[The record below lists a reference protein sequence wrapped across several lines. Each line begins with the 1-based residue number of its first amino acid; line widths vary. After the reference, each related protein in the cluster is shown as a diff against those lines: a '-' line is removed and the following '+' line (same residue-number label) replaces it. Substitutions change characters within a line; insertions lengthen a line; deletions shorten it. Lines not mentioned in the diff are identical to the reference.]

1 MVVDYVLPEWFP
13 RVFTG
18 ANGYSHTFRRE
29 FDALLGRE
37 LAEAYSRRPAVFQA
51 IRDGV
56 KDKTPYGYNPEV
68 ERVLM
73 PLAEHEGKTPAELLF
88 GLEAGYES
96 LARSGGV
103 ADLAGMLLMKSEPVE
118 HVREFFSYCAED
130 RSVTQNQVEWED
142 VWAWG
147 TRGDKKDPFAAWVYH
162 VSGSDY
168 TALAIRSGY
177 RGARLKSLARYQKN
191 IFEMAVI
198 GVPVPY
204 AVDVLTGLTTKTG
217 DDFIGFRS
225 NDFVM
230 KCWEQGLAVEYA
242 VQVYED

>member
-1 MVVDYVLPEWFP
+1 MAVEHALPEWFP

-18 ANGYSHTFRRE
+18 ANGYSHTFHKE
-29 FDALLGRE
+29 FDPLLGRE
-37 LAEAYSRRPAVFQA
+37 LAEAYNRRPDIFQA
-51 IRDGV
+51 IRDGAE
-56 KDKTPYGYNPEV
+56 DKKPYGYNPEV
-68 ERVLM
+68 ERILT
-73 PLAEHEGKTPAELLF
+73 PLAEREGKTPAELLF

-103 ADLAGMLLMKSEPVE
+103 PGLAGMLLMKSEPAE
-118 HVREFFSYCAED
+118 HVREFFLYCREN
-130 RSVTQNQVEWED
+130 RSMPQVQAEWED
-142 VWAWG
+142 VWSWG
-147 TRGDKKDPFAAWVYH
+147 TRGDRGDPFAAWVYN
-162 VSGSDY
+162 VSNSEY

-191 IFEMAVI
+191 IFEMAVV

-204 AVDVLTGLTTKTG
+204 AVDVLTGLANKTG

-225 NDFVM
+225 NDFVV
-230 KCWEQGLAVEYA
+230 KCWAQGLAVEYA